1 MRALALVLAVAPLV
15 GAACT
20 PRTDERAPSPE
31 PPVQSQP
38 PGASAKIG
46 AAQVGEVSPVPAFR
60 AIGEGWRLQ
69 AEGTEGLRLSARL
82 QRDGGGER
90 NATLLYDPR
99 RANAAPRTHV
109 LSGTLY
115 GEAGGADLAITVTLV
130 RVTCDNREG
139 EHAWRAEVVVAGGET
154 LRGCA
159 DVAT

>member
-1 MRALALVLAVAPLV
+1 MRAIAFVLAVAPLLGV
-15 GAACT
+15 GCT
-20 PRTDERAPSPE
+20 PGDDRGPAPAAPAPSPT
-31 PPVQSQP
+31 

-46 AAQVGEVSPVPAFR
+46 AGQVGEVSPVPAFR
-60 AIGEGWRLQ
+60 ALVEGWRLQ

-82 QRDGGGER
+82 QYNGGAEQ

-109 LSGTLY
+109 LAGTLY
-115 GEAGGADLAITVTLV
+115 GEAGQADRSITVTLV
-130 RVTCDNREG
+130 RETCANREG
-139 EHAWRAEVVVAGGET
+139 EHAWRAEVVVEGGDA